1 MPFISITYETPGAT
15 ILQVAHGGDH
25 RLLNVHVRARFRAPE
40 RPHVAEGDH
49 SAIRLPFSFKRS
61 WYSKAAG
68 S

>member
-25 RLLNVHVRARFRAPE
+25 RLLNVWARFGAPE